1 MGALGGKGSPIGG
14 GRVLNSDTV
23 LLRQI
28 HPLFVQQGRVT
39 SQAFRPTPKD
49 EHKLSV
55 YDGDMISAGRSFHHY
70 TTTLCFASAGVM
82 GVSVGEC
89 NDLALAVSPDPLPFP
104 EHVVIDYSA
113 FEKNV
118 VEKKAKLLKARAET
132 RGWLFLD
139 ASTSSC

>member
-1 MGALGGKGSPIGG
+1 M
-14 GRVLNSDTV
+14 NSNTV

-28 HPLFVQQGRVT
+28 HPGFVQQGRVT

-55 YDGDMISAGRSFHHY
+55 YDGDMISAGRSFQHY
-70 TTTLCFASAGVM
+70 TATLCFASAGVM
-82 GVSVGEC
+82 GVTVGEC
-89 NDLALAVSPDPLPFP
+89 NDLTLTVVPDPQPFP

-113 FEKNV
+113 YDKNV
-118 VEKKAKLLKARAET
+118 VEKKAKLLKARAES

-139 ASTSSC
+139 TSSSSC